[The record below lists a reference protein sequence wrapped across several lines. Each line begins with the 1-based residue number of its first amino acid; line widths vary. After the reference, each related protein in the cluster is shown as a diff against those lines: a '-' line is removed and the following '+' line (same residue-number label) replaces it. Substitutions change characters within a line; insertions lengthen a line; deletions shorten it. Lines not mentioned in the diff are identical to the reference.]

1 MPATKKPLKKH
12 YLVVVA
18 DESRAILYSHETRSG
33 PLRQLSEFG
42 NEAARMKTEDLV
54 TDRGGRSFDSHG
66 HGRHTMVGEKD
77 GPKHHAAEVFAK
89 QIAERIA
96 SGTHRGTLRGF
107 ALVAAP
113 RFLGMLRDA
122 ISTSTKAEPWTSVD
136 KDVVDKDAAV
146 IRELLTKSSPS
157 PGLL

>member
-1 MPATKKPLKKH
+1 MPPSTKH

-18 DESRAILYSHETRSG
+18 DESRAVLYSHETLSG
-33 PLRQLSEFG
+33 PLSQLTELD
-42 NEAARMKTEDLV
+42 NEAARMKTEDLI

-66 HGRHTMVGEKD
+66 QGRHTMTGGKY

-96 SGTHRGTLRGF
+96 SSTHKGTCRGF

-122 ISTSTKAEPWTSVD
+122 LSSSTKAEPWTSVD
-136 KDVVDKDAAV
+136 KDVVGRDAAI
-146 IRELLTKSSPS
+146 IRDLLTKSSPS
-157 PGLL
+157 TGPL

>member
-1 MPATKKPLKKH
+1 MPTIKKY

-18 DESRAILYSHETRSG
+18 DESRAILYSHDSRSG
-33 PLRQLSEFG
+33 PLTPLTELD
-42 NEAARMKTEDLV
+42 NEAARMKTEELIS
-54 TDRGGRSFDSHG
+54 DRGGRSFDSHG
-66 HGRHTMVGEKD
+66 HGRHAIGGEKN
-77 GPKHHAAEVFAK
+77 GPQQHAAEVFAK

-96 SGTHRGTLRGF
+96 SSTHKGACRGF
-107 ALVAAP
+107 SLVAAP

-136 KDVVDKDAAV
+136 KDVVDKDAAI
-146 IRELLTKSSPS
+146 IRDLLTRSSPG

>member
-1 MPATKKPLKKH
+1 MPVNNKH

-18 DESRAILYSHETRSG
+18 DESKAVLYSHDTLSG
-33 PLRQLSEFG
+33 PLTPLTAFDNG
-42 NEAARMKTEDLV
+42 AARMKTEDLIS
-54 TDRGGRSFDSHG
+54 DRGGRSFDSHG
-66 HGRHTMVGEKD
+66 HGRHAMVGEKSS
-77 GPKHHAAEVFAK
+77 PKQHAAEVFAK

-96 SGTHRGTLRGF
+96 SSTHRGTCRGF

-113 RFLGMLRDA
+113 RFLGLLREA

-146 IRELLTKSSPS
+146 IRELLSKSAPPS
-157 PGLL
+157 LGSL

>member
-1 MPATKKPLKKH
+1 MPPTKKH

-18 DESRAILYSHETRSG
+18 DESRAILYSHDTRSG
-33 PLRQLSEFG
+33 PLSHLTEFD
-42 NEAARMKTEDLV
+42 NKVARMKTEELV
-54 TDRGGRSFDSHG
+54 SDRGGRSFDSHG

-77 GPKHHAAEVFAK
+77 GPKHHAAEAFAK
-89 QIAERIA
+89 QIASQIA
-96 SGTHRGTLRGF
+96 SSTHNGTCRGF

-122 ISTSTKAEPWTSVD
+122 LSTSTKAEPWTSVD

-146 IRELLTKSSPS
+146 IRDLLTKSAPS
-157 PGLL
+157 PGVL